1 MIVTVDGPAGAGKST
16 AARALAR
23 RLGFRLLNTGAMY
36 RAVALAAVRAGI
48 DLADAEGL
56 AALAREISIEL
67 RGGQVLLNGE
77 DVTSDVR
84 QTNITEVTHY
94 AANNP
99 GVRKHLVSLQRE
111 TAGNDNVVAEGR
123 DQGTVVFPHAQC
135 KIFLTASPVERARRR
150 LLDLQERGE
159 TVSLE
164 EVLQQQN
171 VRDASDTSRSVGPL
185 VAAEDAVHFSTDALT
200 EEEVVDRLEAIVRG
214 KMSAVELGRR
224 APSC

>member
-48 DLADAEGL
+48 DLADEEGL
-56 AALAREISIEL
+56 ATLAHEISIEL

-77 DVTSDVR
+77 DVSIEVR
-84 QTNITEVTHY
+84 QSAITEVTHY

-111 TAGNDNVVAEGR
+111 IAGNDNVVAEGR

-150 LLDLQERGE
+150 QLDLQDRGE
-159 TVSLE
+159 TVSLD

-171 VRDASDTSRSVGPL
+171 VRDASDTSRRVGPL
-185 VAAEDAVHFSTDALT
+185 VAADDAVHFSTDALT

-214 KMSAVELGRR
+214 KMSAVEMGRR